1 MHRLLSIL
9 PLLIALAPARAANTD
24 ELLEPDKA
32 FRFSAR
38 ALDATTVE
46 VSYAIA
52 DGYYLYR
59 ERFRFA
65 AEPAT
70 VRLGEP
76 QFSKGQIHEDKF
88 FGKQETYRKDV
99 RIRLPLEAGG
109 AERLKLLVTSQGC
122 ADLGVCYVPQ
132 VQSAELR
139 LASLGGARSSI
150 FKENEPFASSPEL
163 TSSAVSDDAR
173 FAGVLE
179 SGRVWAVMAVF
190 FGAGLLLTFTPC
202 VLPMIPILSGIIVG
216 EGRKVT

>member
-76 QFSKGQIHEDKF
+76 RFSKGQIHEDKF

-109 AERLKLLVTSQGC
+109 AEQ
-122 ADLGVCYVPQ
+122 PQ
-132 VQSAELR
+132 TPVAYQRRA
-139 LASLGGARSSI
+139 ALGGRLVRTGGS
-150 FKENEPFASSPEL
+150 E
-163 TSSAVSDDAR
+163 
-173 FAGVLE
+173 
-179 SGRVWAVMAVF
+179 
-190 FGAGLLLTFTPC
+190 
-202 VLPMIPILSGIIVG
+202 GI
-216 EGRKVT
+216 RR

>member
-1 MHRLLSIL
+1 MKAADACLVITNLPDRDSAARLAPDLF
-9 PLLIALAPARAANTD
+9 AKRRAPARRAANAG
-24 ELLEPDKA
+24 EVREPDKA

-70 VRLGEP
+70 VRFGEP

-122 ADLGVCYVPQ
+122 ADLGVCY
-132 VQSAELR
+132 
-139 LASLGGARSSI
+139 
-150 FKENEPFASSPEL
+150 
-163 TSSAVSDDAR
+163 
-173 FAGVLE
+173 
-179 SGRVWAVMAVF
+179 
-190 FGAGLLLTFTPC
+190 
-202 VLPMIPILSGIIVG
+202 
-216 EGRKVT
+216 